1 MKSKTRFLITINII
15 LDLCF
20 TLQFTVIIF
29 ILFSELVNFVV
40 LHWFKKQTLNINFLQ
55 MKEIVYE
62 RE

>member
-1 MKSKTRFLITINII
+1 MKSRTRFLITINII

-29 ILFSELVNFVV
+29 ILFSELVNFV

-62 RE
+62 WE

>member
-1 MKSKTRFLITINII
+1 MKSRTRFLITINII

-29 ILFSELVNFVV
+29 ILFSELINFVV